1 MITNWLL
8 LLVDTDDEP
17 CPHETHVL
25 SLKTFSFQVSACCPI
40 LHLQAVVYNIVVVK
54 ELEVATKSPSR
65 CGELE
70 S

>member
-25 SLKTFSFQVSACCPI
+25 PLKTFSSQFSACRPI
-40 LHLQAVVYNIVVVK
+40 LHLQAVVHNIVVVE
-54 ELEVATKSPSR
+54 ELEVATKSQ
-65 CGELE
+65 E
-70 S
+70 